1 MMSEVVVCPC
11 ESSKSHF
18 QAFPREGSLSH
29 FFCKGSWAP
38 KSKKSHFFARA
49 PFAKKADSR
58 APLRREPRK
67 NASFHAHT
75 RIFIKK
81 MTPRNPTPTESK
93 DQAMGQRER
102 AHLSG
107 PQLAVRGDTATR
119 STTYRLAI
127 AGRTL
132 LLSRPAC
139 RSRPA
144 RHTRKTQKK
153 GRVDL
158 RLHAYALRCFGY
170 CPARVRT
177 RQ

>member
-93 DQAMGQRER
+93 DQAMGQR
-102 AHLSG
+102 A
-107 PQLAVRGDTATR
+107 
-119 STTYRLAI
+119 
-127 AGRTL
+127 RTL
-132 LLSRPAC
+132 LGPTARRAWRYSNALHDVQVGNRWENTFALQARLPLAPCETYAQNAKEGAGRPTPV
-139 RSRPA
+139 R
-144 RHTRKTQKK
+144 
-153 GRVDL
+153 
-158 RLHAYALRCFGY
+158 LRCFGY